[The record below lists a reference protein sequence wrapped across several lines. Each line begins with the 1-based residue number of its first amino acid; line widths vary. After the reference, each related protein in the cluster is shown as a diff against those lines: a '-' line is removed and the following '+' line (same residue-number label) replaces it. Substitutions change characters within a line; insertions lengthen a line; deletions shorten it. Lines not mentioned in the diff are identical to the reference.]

1 MTPESLRRFE
11 AISRHPTISRGVLG
25 VHFNLSYYDRVLAHD
40 IAAFARQVN
49 EDMHS
54 MVGVIGVGRPTG
66 GGLPFGHRTGEQDNP
81 TLVEA
86 SQMVH
91 ALESLA
97 LGRQPED
104 PDGEDAAY
112 QQLARAAHAYYTRSW
127 VEQDSL
133 LRDGYAASVASAT
146 ARMPLARRFEFYHR
160 PLTVRVNKLEP
171 GPAQPH
177 NRWPFYSA
185 LKKRRFQHLASN
197 LKFFLCWL
205 GLPLDWMKINT
216 MDNGTSLRLTRD
228 PALRLE

>member
-1 MTPESLRRFE
+1 MTPESFRRFE

-54 MVGVIGVGRPTG
+54 IRGGRP
-66 GGLPFGHRTGEQDNP
+66 FSHRTEEQENL

-86 SQMVH
+86 SKMAH

-112 QQLARAAHAYYTRSW
+112 QQLARAAHACYTRSW
-127 VEQDSL
+127 VEQESL

-160 PLTVRVNKLEP
+160 PLTVEWNKIEP

-177 NRWPFYSA
+177 NRWPFHSA

-197 LKFFLCWL
+197 LKFFFCWM